1 MSVRNVD
8 VNPSGKYEQICG
20 YSYQDAQHYPGDGGA
35 LLVHL
40 EGTPVDSSYWL
51 LDSDYH
57 NYASVYSCFSILG
70 HSGPIWGVR
79 GGIGP
84 KGARGLVLVSI
95 PRVLGMGNPLRPF
108 SDTPD

>member
-1 MSVRNVD
+1 MSNTKFTTGTEWDSERD
-8 VNPSGKYEQICG
+8 
-20 YSYQDAQHYPGDGGA
+20 YQPDGTKRRRIT
-35 LLVHL
+35 V
-40 EGTPVDSSYWL
+40 
-51 LDSDYH
+51 
-57 NYASVYSCFSILG
+57 FILIL
-70 HSGPIWGVR
+70 HSGPIWRVR